1 MYEVTVLNLKSG
13 VSFVRNFTSPYLA
26 QKFIN
31 KCKRSKTVR
40 VIATSGI
47 LVIECTTRQK
57 KRMPPSWRRYM
68 KIQHSLSLINQLE
81 PHIVDAN
88 HTTDGELT
96 IVFLSLYLKRQTIHL
111 STLQI

>member
-13 VSFVRNFTSPYLA
+13 VSFVHNFASPYLA

-47 LVIECTTRQK
+47 V
-57 KRMPPSWRRYM
+57 
-68 KIQHSLSLINQLE
+68 
-81 PHIVDAN
+81 
-88 HTTDGELT
+88 
-96 IVFLSLYLKRQTIHL
+96 
-111 STLQI
+111 